1 MVRAAQQ
8 LRAVV
13 LAPLTI
19 CLAPDYRVR
28 LPVNGVEALAQMVGG
43 TVVLMERLH
52 RHQPVR

>member
-1 MVRAAQQ
+1 MVRAVQQ
-8 LRAVV
+8 LPAVV

-28 LPVNGVEALAQMVGG
+28 LPVNGVEALAPMVGG